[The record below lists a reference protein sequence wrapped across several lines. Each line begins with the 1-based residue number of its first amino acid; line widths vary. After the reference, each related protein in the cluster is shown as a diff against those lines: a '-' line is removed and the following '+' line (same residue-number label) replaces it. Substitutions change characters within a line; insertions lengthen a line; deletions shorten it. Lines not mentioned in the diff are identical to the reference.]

1 MIDLA
6 QIRLECLKLAHR
18 LDHSPEMVI
27 DRAREYELYL
37 MPIEASEKVHTP
49 DNRKRP
55 GDGGKKPTA

>member
-1 MIDLA
+1 MKDLA

-18 LDHSPEMVI
+18 HDQLPEMVI
-27 DRAREYELYL
+27 DRAKEYELYL
-37 MPIEASEKVHTP
+37 MPIEVSEKVHTP